1 MRLSYS
7 QFAATHCNKYARL
20 TDTGEVANATSLQ
33 QAAQR
38 FNQNFEFGKF
48 AIFEKTRPVKI
59 INAITRE
66 LLVVQFYD
74 RLDTP
79 RAMVWAGSVDTLEP
93 YKYKRRPQPASTNNT
108 VKMVENIFTP
118 SLPEPIADEWW

>member
-1 MRLSYS
+1 MKLSYS
-7 QFAATHCNKYARL
+7 QFAATHCNRNARL
-20 TDTGEVANATSLQ
+20 TESGEVANAHSMQ
-33 QAAQR
+33 QSAQR
-38 FNQNFEFGKF
+38 FNQNFTFGKF
-48 AIFEKTRPVKI
+48 AIYEKTRPVKI

-79 RAMVWAGSVDTLEP
+79 RAMVWAGSLDTLEP
-93 YKYKRRPQPASTNNT
+93 YTYKRRPQPASTHNT
-108 VKMVENIFTP
+108 VKTVDDIFTP